1 MEKIKN
7 QHQIT
12 LIMLFCRTITMKLKL
27 IEITN
32 CYLVI

>member
-7 QHQIT
+7 QHQIA
-12 LIMLFCRTITMKLKL
+12 LRILFCRAITMKLKL
-27 IEITN
+27 IEITS